1 MTAMEYAEARDVFF
15 APRPDAAVGTAFA
28 SPARALRDALEALA
42 AVSFWSAPNNEE
54 YAALGLDFLTG
65 YVWSRSCVLGEA
77 DPAVVAAA
85 FGVFEPGAVAG
96 LLTAA
101 RAAAT
106 LQQVRDAR
114 EAGAVRAL
122 RLALG
127 EPAGVE
133 PVVAALLRAAAAA
146 DVVGRPL
153 FAGARAMALP
163 QDLWARLW
171 HAATMLRECR
181 GDSHLAACV
190 AHGLTG
196 LEANLLTEAWVGYE
210 PLAYTGTRA
219 WSPDAMAGA
228 QAGLRDRGLLADSGL
243 TEAGRVLRLSVEQA
257 TDLAMAPV
265 VAALGGDLDDVVTR
279 CTAWG
284 QTLTA
289 HGWFPPDPYKHAA
302 G

>member
-1 MTAMEYAEARDVFF
+1 MPPMDYAEARDAFF
-15 APRPDAAVGTAFA
+15 APRPDAVVGTGFT
-28 SPARALRDALEALA
+28 SPARTLRDAVEPLA
-42 AVSFWSAPNNEE
+42 AVSFWSAPSNEA

-65 YVWSRSCVLGEA
+65 YVWSRSSVLGEA

-101 RAAAT
+101 REAAT
-106 LQQVRDAR
+106 LQQVRAAR
-114 EAGAVRAL
+114 EDGAVQAL
-122 RLALG
+122 HLALG
-127 EPAGVE
+127 EPDGVE
-133 PVVAALLRAAAAA
+133 PVAEALLRAADAA

-153 FAGARAMALP
+153 FAGARAQQVP
-163 QDLWARLW
+163 QDPWGRLW
-171 HAATMLRECR
+171 HAATLLRECR

-190 AHGLTG
+190 AYGLTG

-210 PLAYTGTRA
+210 PLSYTGTRA
-219 WSPDAMAGA
+219 WSPESMAAA
-228 QAGLRDRGLLADSGL
+228 QAALRDRGLLADGRL
-243 TEAGRVLRLSVEQA
+243 TEAGSALRQAVEQA

-265 VAALGGDLDDVVTR
+265 VAALGDDLDDVVAR
-279 CTAWG
+279 CSAWG
-284 QTLTA
+284 RALTD

>member
-1 MTAMEYAEARDVFF
+1 MLVMEYAEARDAFF
-15 APRPDAAVGTAFA
+15 APRPDAEVGSGFT
-28 SPARALRDALEALA
+28 SPARALRDAVEALA
-42 AVSFWSAPNNEE
+42 MVSIWSAPSNEE
-54 YAALGLDFLTG
+54 YASLGLDFLTG
-65 YVWSRSCVLGEA
+65 YVWSRSSVLGDA

-101 RAAAT
+101 RQTAT
-106 LQQVRDAR
+106 LEQVRAAR

-127 EPAGVE
+127 EPDGVE
-133 PVVAALLRAAAAA
+133 PVADVLLRGTAAA

-153 FAGARAMALP
+153 FAGARALEVP
-163 QDLWARLW
+163 QDPWGRLW
-171 HAATMLRECR
+171 HAATLLRECR

-219 WSPDAMAGA
+219 WSPESMAAA
-228 QAGLRDRGLLADSGL
+228 QAGLRDRGLLADDRL
-243 TEAGRVLRLSVEQA
+243 TEAGRALRSAVEQA

-265 VAALGGDLDDVVTR
+265 VAAVGEDLDEVVAR
-279 CTAWG
+279 CRAWG
-284 QTLTA
+284 AALTE

>member
-1 MTAMEYAEARDVFF
+1 MLAMEYSEARAVFF
-15 APRPDAAVGTAFA
+15 VPRPDAAVGTAFT
-28 SPARALRDALEALA
+28 SPARVLRDAVEALA
-42 AVSFWSAPNNEE
+42 AVSFWSAPSNEE

-85 FGVFEPGAVAG
+85 FGVFEPGVVAG
-96 LLTAA
+96 LLSAA
-101 RAAAT
+101 RQAAT
-106 LQQVRDAR
+106 LQQVRTAR
-114 EAGAVRAL
+114 EVGAVRAL
-122 RLALG
+122 RQALG
-127 EPAGVE
+127 EPHGVE
-133 PVVAALLRAAAAA
+133 PVVAVLLRGAAAA

-153 FAGARAMALP
+153 FAGARAMELP
-163 QDLWARLW
+163 QDPWGRLW
-171 HAATMLRECR
+171 HAATLLRECR
-181 GDSHLAACV
+181 GDGHLAACV

-210 PLAYTGTRA
+210 PLSYTGTRA
-219 WSPDAMAGA
+219 WSPESMAAA
-228 QAGLRDRGLLADSGL
+228 QAGLRDRGLLVDDRL
-243 TEAGRVLRLSVEQA
+243 TEAGRALRLSVEQA

-265 VAALGGDLDDVVTR
+265 VAAIGDDLDDVVVR

-284 QTLTA
+284 RALTE